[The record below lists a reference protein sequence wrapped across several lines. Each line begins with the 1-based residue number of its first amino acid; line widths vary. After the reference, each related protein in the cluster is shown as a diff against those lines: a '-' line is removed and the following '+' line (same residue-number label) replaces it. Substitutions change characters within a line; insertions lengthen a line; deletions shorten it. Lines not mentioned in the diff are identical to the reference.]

1 MCEMHRHMGFYT
13 VCFLC
18 QRNVT
23 ELVVVWWAL
32 AGVTALIDEWAR
44 PPFEWQETQAMSCCA
59 GIQTP
64 LMAERHRASV
74 HSGGKTMVVRGP
86 VTGLNYRFSGTD
98 RSALLDP
105 RDAVALTRMRLFH
118 IQGIVEIAVP

>member
-1 MCEMHRHMGFYT
+1 
-13 VCFLC
+13 
-18 QRNVT
+18 
-23 ELVVVWWAL
+23 
-32 AGVTALIDEWAR
+32 
-44 PPFEWQETQAMSCCA
+44 MSCCT

-64 LMAERHRASV
+64 LMAERHRARV
-74 HSGGKTMVVRGP
+74 YYSGGKTMVVRGP

-105 RDAVALTRMRLFH
+105 RDAVALTRTRLFH